1 MQLHSYFWK
10 SFLAIVAIVL
20 LGSAI
25 FGGLIYYYLSD
36 TTLDALKEDLSKETD
51 VLAAL
56 VSKHPD
62 LLNVPD
68 DIARSVR
75 TGDRLTLIAPDGTV
89 LSDNWALSGG
99 IKHLEN
105 HANRPEFKSAMMDNP
120 TFVRRFSD
128 TVQSEMLYYAVPIK
142 DGDKVIC
149 VLRLSF
155 ALSNYQQH
163 MAVIRNIVLIG
174 ALGTI
179 LLSLPFAYFL
189 SRSAT
194 HEIEKLRAGTMRLA
208 SGDLDYRI
216 PVKGTLEFQELA
228 SDFNKMGDQLNQKI
242 MSIEQEHSRT
252 QTLLSRMVEGV
263 LALDRNGKAIFAN
276 NAFSSMFGLKMDRIQ
291 GKTFLEISRH
301 SELSEYIQA
310 LLAAN
315 LESPSNPP
323 EAREIHLY
331 NTTGGQVF
339 SVQASRVYDEY
350 EHLNMLLLVF
360 HDITSIKRVEQ
371 VRKDFVANVSHE
383 LRTPLTALIGSIEVL
398 LDGAYQN
405 ADECK
410 KFLEIMDKQLRNTQ
424 NLVTDMLAL
433 AAVEDTRTP
442 FRRQNV
448 ELREFVSDILAIFE
462 PLAEKKKQTLRVIVP
477 APNVILS
484 VDPRQ
489 LSDAISNL
497 LDNAI
502 KYTDENGRIELIC
515 ELKGDGIQL
524 TVKDNGSG
532 IPKDQLSRIFERF
545 YRVDKSR
552 SREMGGT
559 GLGLAIAKHAVENHG
574 GTIKVES
581 KLGEGTEFI
590 IFLPES
596 ALVLQHS

>member
-10 SFLAIVAIVL
+10 SFISIVAIVL
-20 LGSAI
+20 IASAI
-25 FGGLIYYYLSD
+25 FGSLIYYYLSE
-36 TTLDALKEDLSKETD
+36 TTLDTLKEDLRKETD

-56 VSKHPD
+56 ITKHPD
-62 LLNVPD
+62 LLHNPD
-68 DIARSVR
+68 DIARSIR

-89 LSDNWALSGG
+89 LSDNWALLGG

-105 HANRPEFKSAMMDNP
+105 HSNRPEIRSAMSDNP
-120 TFVRRFSD
+120 TFVHRFSD
-128 TVQSEMLYYAVPIK
+128 TVQSEMLYYAMPIK
-142 DGDKVIC
+142 SGDKIIC
-149 VLRLSF
+149 ILRLSF
-155 ALSNYQQH
+155 ALSNYHRH
-163 MAVIRNIVLIG
+163 MRVIRNIVLLG
-174 ALGTI
+174 ALSSF
-179 LLSLPFAYFL
+179 LLSLPFAFFL
-189 SRSAT
+189 SRGAT
-194 HEIEKLRAGTMRLA
+194 GEIEKLRAGTMRLA
-208 SGDLDYRI
+208 SGDLEYRI
-216 PVKGTLEFQELA
+216 PVKGSLEFQELA
-228 SDFNKMGDQLNQKI
+228 TDFNKMGDQLNQKI
-242 MSIEQEHSRT
+242 MSIRQEHSRT

-276 NAFSSMFGLKMDRIQ
+276 NAFSSMFGFKMDRIQ

-310 LLAAN
+310 LLSAN
-315 LESPSNPP
+315 NESSLNPP
-323 EAREIHLY
+323 EAREIRLY
-331 NTTGGQVF
+331 NTAGAQVF
-339 SVQASRVYDEY
+339 SVQASRVYDEN

-360 HDITSIKRVEQ
+360 HDITSIKRAEQ
-371 VRKDFVANVSHE
+371 VRRDFVANVSHE

-405 ADECK
+405 ADECR

-433 AAVEDTRTP
+433 AAVEDTRAP
-442 FRRQNV
+442 FKRQNV
-448 ELREFVSDILAIFE
+448 ELRDFVSDILAVFG
-462 PLAEKKKQTLRVIVP
+462 PLAEKKKQALRVIVP
-477 APNVILS
+477 SPTVILS

-489 LSDAISNL
+489 LSDAISNV

-515 ELKGDGIQL
+515 ELKGTGIQI
-524 TVKDNGSG
+524 TVKDNGTG
-532 IPKDQLSRIFERF
+532 IPKDQQSRIFERF

-552 SREMGGT
+552 SKEMGGT

>member
-10 SFLAIVAIVL
+10 SFLAVLAIVL
-20 LGSAI
+20 LGSSI
-25 FGGLIYYYLSD
+25 FGSLIYNYLSK
-36 TTLDALKEDLSKETD
+36 TILDLLKEDLRKETE
-51 VLAAL
+51 VLSSLITRYPELLDA
-56 VSKHPD
+56 PD
-62 LLNVPD
+62 E
-68 DIARSVR
+68 IARSVR
-75 TGDRLTLIAPDGTV
+75 TGDRMTLIAPDGRV
-89 LSDNWALSGG
+89 LSDNWALFGG
-99 IKHLEN
+99 IKNLEN
-105 HANRPEFKSAMMDNP
+105 HANRPEFRTAMAGNP

-142 DGDKVIC
+142 SSDKILC

-155 ALSNYQQH
+155 ALSSYQQQ
-163 MAVIRNIVLIG
+163 MKVIRNIVLL
-174 ALGTI
+174 AAFSSI
-179 LLSLPFAYFL
+179 LLSLPFAFFL
-189 SRSAT
+189 SRGAT
-194 HEIEKLRAGTMRLA
+194 RELEKFRAGTMRLA
-208 SGDLDYRI
+208 SGDLNYRV
-216 PVKGTLEFQELA
+216 PVKGSMEFQELA
-228 SDFNKMGDQLNQKI
+228 TDFNKMGDQLNQKI
-242 MSIEQEHSRT
+242 ISIQQEHSRT

-276 NAFSSMFGLKMDRIQ
+276 SAFSSMFGLKMDRIQ

-301 SELSEYIQA
+301 AELSEYISA

-315 LESPSNPP
+315 PASRLNPP
-323 EAREIHLY
+323 EAREIRLY
-331 NTTGGQVF
+331 NTAGEQVF
-339 SVQASRVYDEY
+339 SVQASRVYDEM
-350 EHLNMLLLVF
+350 EALNMVLLVF

-371 VRKDFVANVSHE
+371 IRKDFVANVSHE
-383 LRTPLTALIGSIEVL
+383 LRTPLTALIGSIEAL

-405 ADECK
+405 ADECR

-442 FRRQNV
+442 FRRENI
-448 ELREFVSDILAIFE
+448 ELKELISDILIVFE
-462 PLAEKKKQTLRVIVP
+462 PLAHKKNQTLRIIVP
-477 APNVILS
+477 GPTVILS

-502 KYTDENGRIELIC
+502 KYTDEDGRIELIC
-515 ELKGDGIQL
+515 EMKGSGVQI
-524 TVKDNGSG
+524 TVKDNGTG

-545 YRVDKSR
+545 YRIDKSR
-552 SREMGGT
+552 SKEMGGT

-581 KLGEGTEFI
+581 KLGQGTEFT

>member
-10 SFLAIVAIVL
+10 SFLSVLAIVL
-20 LGSAI
+20 LGSSI
-25 FGGLIYYYLSD
+25 FGALIYYHLSK
-36 TTLDALKEDLSKETD
+36 TTLDWLKEDLRKETD
-51 VLAAL
+51 VL
-56 VSKHPD
+56 VSLMTKHPE
-62 LLNVPD
+62 LLEAPD
-68 DIARSVR
+68 EIARSVR
-75 TGDRLTLIAPDGTV
+75 TGDRLTLIAPDGRV
-89 LSDNWALSGG
+89 LSDNWALFGG
-99 IKHLEN
+99 IKNLEN
-105 HANRPEFKSAMMDNP
+105 HANRPEFRTAMTGNP
-120 TFVRRFSD
+120 AFVRRFSE
-128 TVQSEMLYYAVPIK
+128 TVQSEMLYYAVPIENQ
-142 DGDKVIC
+142 DQILC

-155 ALSNYQQH
+155 ALSSYQQQ
-163 MAVIRNIVLIG
+163 MNVIRNIVLL
-174 ALGTI
+174 AAFSSI
-179 LLSLPFAYFL
+179 LLSLPFAYFI
-189 SRSAT
+189 SRTAT
-194 HEIEKLRAGTMRLA
+194 RDLAKLRAGTIRLA

-216 PVKGTLEFQELA
+216 PVKGSLEFQEL
-228 SDFNKMGDQLNQKI
+228 STDFNKMADQLDQKL
-242 MSIEQEHSRT
+242 MSIQQEHSRT

-276 NAFSSMFGLKMDRIQ
+276 SAFSSMFGLKMDRIQ

-301 SELSEYIQA
+301 AELSEYISA

-315 LESPSNPP
+315 TASRLNPP
-323 EAREIHLY
+323 EAREIRLY
-331 NTTGGQVF
+331 NTAGEQVF
-339 SVQASRVYDEY
+339 SVQASRVYDEM
-350 EHLNMLLLVF
+350 EALNMVLLVF

-371 VRKDFVANVSHE
+371 IRKDFVANVSHE
-383 LRTPLTALIGSIEVL
+383 LRTPLTALIGSIEAL

-405 ADECK
+405 ADECR

-442 FRRQNV
+442 FRRENV
-448 ELREFVSDILAIFE
+448 ELKELISEILVVFE
-462 PLAEKKKQTLRVIVP
+462 PLAHKKKQTLRIIVP
-477 APNVILS
+477 GPTVILS

-502 KYTDENGRIELIC
+502 KYTDEDGRIELIC
-515 ELKGDGIQL
+515 EIKGSGVQI
-524 TVKDNGSG
+524 TVKDNGTG

-552 SREMGGT
+552 SKEMGGT

-574 GTIKVES
+574 GTIKVDS
-581 KLGEGTEFI
+581 KLGQGTEFT

>member
-10 SFLAIVAIVL
+10 SFLSIVAIVL
-20 LGSAI
+20 LGSII
-25 FGGLIYYYLSD
+25 FGTLIYYYLSK
-36 TTLDALKEDLSKETD
+36 TTLDTLKEDLRKETD
-51 VLAAL
+51 VLATL
-56 VSKHPD
+56 ITKHPE
-62 LLNVPD
+62 LLSNPD
-68 DIARSVR
+68 ELALSVR
-75 TGDRLTLIAPDGTV
+75 TGDRLTLIAPDGRV
-89 LSDNWALSGG
+89 LSDNWALLGG
-99 IKHLEN
+99 IKSLEN
-105 HANRPEFKSAMMDNP
+105 HGNRPEVRNALADNP

-142 DGDKVIC
+142 SEDKILC

-155 ALSNYQQH
+155 ALSSYQQQ
-163 MAVIRNIVLIG
+163 MNVIRNIVLLG
-174 ALGTI
+174 ALSS
-179 LLSLPFAYFL
+179 LLFSLACAYFL
-189 SRSAT
+189 SRGAT
-194 HEIEKLRAGTMRLA
+194 HELEKLRAGTLRLA

-216 PVKGTLEFQELA
+216 PVKGSLEFQELA

-242 MSIEQEHSRT
+242 MSIQQEHSRT
-252 QTLLSRMVEGV
+252 ETLLSRMVEGV
-263 LALDRNGKAIFAN
+263 LALDRNGRAIFAN
-276 NAFSSMFGLKMDRIQ
+276 SAFSSMFGVKMDRIQ

-310 LLAAN
+310 LLAPN
-315 LESPSNPP
+315 HGSRSNPP
-323 EAREIHLY
+323 EAKEIRLY
-331 NTTGGQVF
+331 NTAGEQVF
-339 SVQASRVYDEY
+339 SVQASRVYDEN
-350 EHLNMLLLVF
+350 ERLNMVLLVF

-383 LRTPLTALIGSIEVL
+383 LRTPLTALVGSIEVL

-442 FRRQNV
+442 FRLQNV
-448 ELREFVSDILAIFE
+448 ELREFVSDILAVFE

-477 APNVILS
+477 GPTVILS

-497 LDNAI
+497 MDNAI
-502 KYTDENGRIELIC
+502 KYTDENGRIELTC
-515 ELKGDGIQL
+515 ELKGTGIQI

-581 KLGEGTEFI
+581 RLGEGTEFI

>member
-10 SFLAIVAIVL
+10 SFISIVAIVL
-20 LGSAI
+20 IASAI
-25 FGGLIYYYLSD
+25 FGSLIYYYLSN

-51 VLAAL
+51 VVAAL
-56 VSKHPD
+56 ITKHPA
-62 LLNVPD
+62 LLNFPN
-68 DIARSVR
+68 DIASSVR

-89 LSDNWALSGG
+89 LSDNWALLGG

-105 HANRPEFKSAMMDNP
+105 HANRPEFRNAMSDNP

-128 TVQSEMLYYAVPIK
+128 TIQNELLYYAVPIK
-142 DGDKVIC
+142 SGDKIIC

-155 ALSNYQQH
+155 ALSNYHQH
-163 MAVIRNIVLIG
+163 MSVIRNIVLLG
-174 ALGTI
+174 ALSSF
-179 LLSLPFAYFL
+179 LFSLPLAFFL
-189 SRSAT
+189 SRGAT
-194 HEIEKLRAGTMRLA
+194 REIEKLRAGTMRLA

-216 PVKGTLEFQELA
+216 PVKGSLEFQELA
-228 SDFNKMGDQLNQKI
+228 TDFNKMGDQLNQKI

-263 LALDRNGKAIFAN
+263 LALDRSGKAIFAN

-310 LLAAN
+310 LLSAN
-315 LESPSNPP
+315 HESRLNPP
-323 EAREIHLY
+323 EAREIRLY
-331 NTTGGQVF
+331 NTAGEQVF
-339 SVQASRVYDEY
+339 SVQASRVYDEH

-405 ADECK
+405 ADECR

-448 ELREFVSDILAIFE
+448 ELRDFVSDILAVFE

-477 APNVILS
+477 QPTVILS

-515 ELKGDGIQL
+515 ELKGTGIQISI
-524 TVKDNGSG
+524 KDNGTG
-532 IPKDQLSRIFERF
+532 IPKDQQSRIFERF

-552 SREMGGT
+552 SKEMGGT

>member
-1 MQLHSYFWK
+1 MRLQSYFWK
-10 SFLAIVAIVL
+10 SFLSLVAIVL
-20 LGSAI
+20 LGSII

-36 TTLDALKEDLSKETD
+36 TTLDSLKDDLKKETD

-56 VSKHPD
+56 ITKHPD
-62 LLNVPD
+62 LLKDPD
-68 DIARSVR
+68 DIAKSIR

-89 LSDNWALSGG
+89 LSDNFALLGG
-99 IKHLEN
+99 IAHLEN
-105 HANRPEFKSAMMDNP
+105 HANRPEFISAMADNP

-142 DGDKVIC
+142 SDNKILC

-155 ALSNYQQH
+155 ALSNYQEQ
-163 MAVIRNIVLIG
+163 MNAIRNIVLLG
-174 ALGTI
+174 ALAAV

-194 HEIEKLRAGTMRLA
+194 RDLEKLRAGTMRLA
-208 SGDLDYRI
+208 SGELDYRI
-216 PVKGTLEFQELA
+216 PVKGSLEFQELA
-228 SDFNKMGDQLNQKI
+228 TDFNKMGDQLNQKI

-252 QTLLSRMVEGV
+252 ETLLSRMVEGV

-310 LLAAN
+310 LLSAN
-315 LESPSNPP
+315 VESRSNPP

-331 NTTGGQVF
+331 NTGGVQVF
-339 SVQASRVYDEY
+339 SVQASRVYDEHDY
-350 EHLNMLLLVF
+350 LNMLLLVF

-405 ADECK
+405 ADECR

-448 ELREFVSDILAIFE
+448 ELREFVSDILAVFE

-477 APNVILS
+477 SPTVILS
-484 VDPRQ
+484 IDPRQ

-515 ELKGDGIQL
+515 ELKASGIQL
-524 TVKDNGSG
+524 SVKDNGTG

>member
-10 SFLAIVAIVL
+10 SFLAVIAIVL

-25 FGGLIYYYLSD
+25 FGSLIYYYLSD
-36 TTLDALKEDLSKETD
+36 TTLDALKEDLRKETD

-56 VSKHPD
+56 ITKHPD

-89 LSDNWALSGG
+89 LSDNWALIGG

-105 HANRPEFKSAMMDNP
+105 HANRPEFKSAMSDNP

-128 TVQSEMLYYAVPIK
+128 TVQSELLYYAVPIK
-142 DGDKVIC
+142 NDDKILC

-163 MAVIRNIVLIG
+163 MRVIRNIVLLG
-174 ALGTI
+174 ALSSF
-179 LLSLPFAYFL
+179 LLSIPFAYFV
-189 SRSAT
+189 SRGAT
-194 HEIEKLRAGTMRLA
+194 RELEKLRAGTMRLA

-216 PVKGTLEFQELA
+216 PVKGSQEFQELA

-310 LLAAN
+310 LLAAHH
-315 LESPSNPP
+315 ESRLIPP
-323 EAREIHLY
+323 EAREIRLY
-331 NTTGGQVF
+331 NTAGEQVF
-339 SVQASRVYDEY
+339 SVQASRVYDEHD
-350 EHLNMLLLVF
+350 HLNMLLLVF

-405 ADECK
+405 ADECR

-448 ELREFVSDILAIFE
+448 ELRDFINDILAVFE
-462 PLAEKKKQTLRVIVP
+462 PLAEKKRQILRVIVP
-477 APNVILS
+477 TPTVILS
-484 VDPRQ
+484 VDQRQ

-515 ELKGDGIQL
+515 ELKGTGIQI
-524 TVKDNGSG
+524 TVKDNGTG

-581 KLGEGTEFI
+581 RLGEGTEFT